1 MSEPFIGEIRMFGF
15 DYAPQNWAFCD
26 GQIMSIS
33 QNPALFSLLGCNYG
47 GDCRAT
53 FALPDLRGRVAIHRG
68 QGPGLTNR
76 TIAQSGGSETISCT
90 AALQGNQVSMQQ
102 PTYELDNN
110 MQPFLTV
117 NFCIALYGVYPC
129 RS

>member
-1 MSEPFIGEIRMFGF
+1 MSEPFYGEIRMFGF
-15 DYAPQNWAFCD
+15 NYAPQNWAFCD

-47 GDCRAT
+47 GDCTTT

-76 TIAQSGGSETISCT
+76 TIAQSGGDETISST
-90 AALQGNQVSMQQ
+90 AALQGSQMPMQQ
-102 PTYELDNN
+102 PKLEPDNN

-117 NFCIALYGVYPC
+117 NFCIALYGIYPS